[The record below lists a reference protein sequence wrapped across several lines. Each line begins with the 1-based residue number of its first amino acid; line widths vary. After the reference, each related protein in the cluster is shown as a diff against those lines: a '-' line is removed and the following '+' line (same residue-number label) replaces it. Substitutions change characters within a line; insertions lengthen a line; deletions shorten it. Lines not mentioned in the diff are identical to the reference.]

1 MARLKYTGLIIFFI
15 CTCFASSVSGQVKN
29 GEINLALT
37 GNIEAG
43 KFSNYNTGVQV
54 SVRMNIQKPE
64 NIMNRYDANPIFA
77 PVLTPNP
84 NLEAFVKRSLTDWI
98 EKIGIAVNNSGIV
111 LHVTVQ
117 QFEINYLS
125 GNGWTG
131 TAKLTY
137 KLLGANQ
144 EELFN
149 QTARGFFKKNGSAD
163 NYSEASEVINEA
175 YYESLNLVEWEN
187 IARISSS
194 GAPQVMT
201 AQSQNQ
207 QRPAVTTNQNQTYQ
221 PKTVNPPVESKPAT
235 VLSDIDVNIPV
246 TYQRNDNTF
255 AVIIGNEDYT
265 NEIKVKYA
273 KNDAKTF
280 YDYSIKTLGIP
291 KENIRYSE
299 NATFGKMLG
308 EIDWLKS
315 VAKAYQGKA
324 KLMFYYA
331 GHGMPD
337 ESTKSAFLLPVDGD
351 ASTTRTAIKVE
362 ELYAALSEYPVQQA
376 TVFLDACFSGAARDG
391 MLASGRGVR
400 IMPKADAPKG
410 NLVIF
415 TAVSGDETAHPFDEK
430 QHGLFSYYL
439 IKKLQETKG
448 DISFQELS
456 KFVTTKVN
464 QQSVVTGKEQNP
476 TINVSPAVQSS
487 WGSWKLK

>member
-1 MARLKYTGLIIFFI
+1 VARLKITGLVVFLIYV
-15 CTCFASSVSGQVKN
+15 CSTSSLSGQVKN

-43 KFSNYNTGVQV
+43 KFSNYNTGVQI
-54 SVRMNIQKPE
+54 SVRMNIQNPD

-84 NLEAFVKRSLTDWI
+84 NLEAFVKRSLGDWI

-137 KLLGANQ
+137 KLLGTNQ

-149 QTARGFFKKNGSAD
+149 QTARGFYKKMGTAD
-163 NYSEASEVINEA
+163 NYAEASEVINEA
-175 YYESLNLVEWEN
+175 YYEALNLVEWEN

-194 GAPQVMT
+194 GVPQIMT
-201 AQSQNQ
+201 AQNQ
-207 QRPAVTTNQNQTYQ
+207 TQKPVMTNQNQAAQ
-221 PKTVNPPVESKPAT
+221 SKTVNQPVENKPESI
-235 VLSDIDVNIPV
+235 LSDIDVNIPV

-255 AVIIGNEDYT
+255 AVIIGNEDYA

-280 YDYSIKTLGIP
+280 YNYSLRTLGIP

-324 KLMFYYA
+324 KLLFYYA

-337 ESTKSAFLLPVDGD
+337 ESSKSAYLLPVDGD

-362 ELYAALSEYPVQQA
+362 ELYAALSEFPVQQA

-415 TAVSGDETAHPFDEK
+415 TAVSGDETAHPYDEK

-448 DISFQELS
+448 DINFQELS

-476 TINVSPAVQSS
+476 TVNVSPAVQAT
-487 WGSWKLK
+487 WGNWKLK